1 MTVHPTRYRV
11 MFAFATPEELLDFI
25 EVKFKGSDQNPGLY
39 LADVLDPEWEGHH
52 VKKTSFVVRNT
63 ATTSKPASWQLKR
76 YAMTTLPKKRKIG

>member
-25 EVKFKGSDQNPGLY
+25 EAKFADSVQNPGLY
-39 LADVLDPEWEGHH
+39 LADALDPEWEGHH

-76 YAMTTLPKKRKIG
+76 YAMTTVPKKRKIG

>member
-1 MTVHPTRYRV
+1 MTIHPTRYRV
-11 MFAFATPEELLDFI
+11 MFAFTTPEELLDFI
-25 EVKFKGSDQNPGLY
+25 EVKFKDSDQNPGLY
-39 LADVLDPEWEGHH
+39 LADVFDPEWEGHH